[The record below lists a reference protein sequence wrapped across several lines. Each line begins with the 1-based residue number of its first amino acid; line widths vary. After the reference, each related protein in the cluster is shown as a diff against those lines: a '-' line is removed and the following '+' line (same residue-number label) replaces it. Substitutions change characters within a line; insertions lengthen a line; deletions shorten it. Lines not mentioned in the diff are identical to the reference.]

1 MKKTA
6 MVAALCAVF
15 LAAGC
20 SKSGPQ
26 VASEA
31 DRGPV
36 VAKVNGTE
44 IYQGQISAVLSR
56 FGDIPADRVKGVSR
70 QVLNKLIEENVILQ
84 QAQEKKLD
92 KDPKVAQAI
101 NAARNQILT
110 QAYLDQLAAPAANPT
125 DAEIQAFFDGNPA
138 LFKERKIYNLRELTV
153 GARPDFLPK
162 LQEAVAKAKGL
173 EDVAEWLKSEKVGF
187 SVSAAPKAAEQLPLE
202 LVPRFAAMKDGEIAI
217 IPTPTGILVE
227 QLMGSHLQPVDLAM
241 AKPAILRLLIA
252 RKHNEGA
259 ASELKQQ
266 MQKAKVEYFGEYAEA
281 KAEAKPEVKSEVRP
295 DAKPEAAK
303 PAEKK

>member
-20 SKSGPQ
+20 GKTGPQ

-56 FGDIPADRVKGVSR
+56 FGDIPADRVKDVSR

-84 QAQEKKLD
+84 QALEKKLD
-92 KDPKVAQAI
+92 KDPKVAHAI
-101 NAARNQILT
+101 NAARNQILI
-110 QAYLDQLAAPAANPT
+110 QAYLDQLAAPATNPT

-153 GARPDFLPK
+153 AAPPDLLPK
-162 LQEAVAKAKGL
+162 LQEAVAKAKSL

-217 IPTPTGILVE
+217 IPTPT
-227 QLMGSHLQPVDLAM
+227 D
-241 AKPAILRLLIA
+241 
-252 RKHNEGA
+252 RK
-259 ASELKQQ
+259 S
-266 MQKAKVEYFGEYAEA
+266 V
-281 KAEAKPEVKSEVRP
+281 V
-295 DAKPEAAK
+295 
-303 PAEKK
+303 